1 MLYMP
6 AKIPLAQMLEG
17 LQTRIIE
24 QDIDFIIVDSLAR
37 AVGGPNSDE
46 GGVGAMFQADRQMER
61 PFLVIHHTNR
71 SDDYYGSPF
80 IRAYARS
87 LWRLRS
93 SKNEGIGQLSIQ
105 LEQEKENDGPGIGNV
120 TFLMDFVGDP
130 ADPEQVMLS
139 PQHPSMVPEFQGRA
153 SLREQLV
160 WKLDET
166 PHHKIPVN
174 WLLDVLKLRKTEI
187 KPRLTPAEDSRAGT
201 LRNYLWALRN
211 NTDKYKR
218 LATEVS
224 IRKDSQGQEWL
235 CRLSSLGQDDN
246 WEWYEP
252 TEDKEV
258 QSQYDPDPPIEDKVA
273 SNGHLVDA
281 VKELGFVI
289 DEEPVKR
296 RTVRD
301 I

>member
-1 MLYMP
+1 
-6 AKIPLAQMLEG
+6 
-17 LQTRIIE
+17 
-24 QDIDFIIVDSLAR
+24 
-37 AVGGPNSDE
+37 
-46 GGVGAMFQADRQMER
+46 
-61 PFLVIHHTNR
+61 
-71 SDDYYGSPF
+71 
-80 IRAYARS
+80 
-87 LWRLRS
+87 
-93 SKNEGIGQLSIQ
+93 
-105 LEQEKENDGPGIGNV
+105 
-120 TFLMDFVGDP
+120 MDFVGDP

-258 QSQYDPDPPIEDKVA
+258 QSQYDPDPPMSETITEPTETPFTPIVSDVSTVSAVEGTVA

-281 VKELGFVI
+281 VRELGFVI
-289 DEEPVKR
+289 HEEPVKR